1 MDLYKII
8 SERRSVRKYDL
19 SRAVPEEVLKRV
31 LDAAR
36 LAPSAV
42 NFQPW
47 HFIVVKD
54 AAVKEKIK
62 EAYPRDWFWT
72 APILV
77 VGCVDTK
84 ASWKRKDGADF
95 AEIDLT
101 IAMDHLILAATGEGL
116 GTCWVGAFDVLKI
129 SEIFKLPENVKPV
142 LMTPL
147 GYPADKAPVKN
158 RKRLEDIIHI
168 DKF

>member
-1 MDLYKII
+1 MDLYRII

-19 SRAVPEEVLKRV
+19 NKTIPEEVLNRV

-54 AAVKEKIK
+54 PAVKEKIK
-62 EAYPRDWFWT
+62 DAYPRDWFWT
-72 APILV
+72 APIIV

-84 ASWKRKDGADF
+84 TSWKRKDGADF
-95 AEIDLT
+95 ADIDLT
-101 IAMDHLILAATGEGL
+101 IAMDHLILAATVEGL
-116 GTCWVGAFDVLKI
+116 GTCWVGAFDVLKVK
-129 SEIFKLPENVKPV
+129 EIFKLPEYIKPV

-147 GYPADKAPVKN
+147 GYPADKASAKN
-158 RKRLEDIIHI
+158 RKKLEEIVHI

>member
-1 MDLYKII
+1 MELYEII

-47 HFIVVKD
+47 HFIIVKNPV
-54 AAVKEKIK
+54 VKEKLK
-62 EAYPRDWFWT
+62 DAYPRDWFWT
-72 APILV
+72 APLIV

-101 IAMDHLILAATGEGL
+101 IAMDLLILAATGDGL
-116 GTCWVGAFDVLKI
+116 GTCWVGAFDALKI
-129 SEIFKLPENVKPV
+129 KDIFKLPEHIKPV
-142 LMTPL
+142 VMTPL
-147 GYPADKAPVKN
+147 GYPADKAAFKN
-158 RKRLEDIIHI
+158 RKKMEEIIHT

>member
-19 SRAVPEEVLKRV
+19 SKQIPDEILNRV

-54 AAVKEKIK
+54 LAVKEKLK
-62 EAYPRDWFWT
+62 EADPRDWFWT
-72 APILV
+72 APLII

-84 ASWKRKDGADF
+84 ISWKRKDGADF
-95 AEIDLT
+95 ADIDLT
-101 IAMDHLILAATGEGL
+101 IAMDHLILAATGEGI
-116 GTCWVGAFDVLKI
+116 GTCWVGAFDALKVR
-129 SEIFKLPENVKPV
+129 EIFKLPENIKPV

-158 RKRLEDIIHI
+158 RKKMEEIIHI
-168 DKF
+168 DKL